1 MCMTHCEPFCVAV
14 ALFGPA
20 VVTVLSS
27 VRLRLA
33 FRRVVKPVPAAVTLL
48 LDDPAPKITSFAL
61 VVVADPLF
69 IALAVPVETLLVSS
83 GAVRSSP
90 EYSWM

>member
-1 MCMTHCEPFCVAV
+1 MTHCEPFCVAV

-20 VVTVLSS
+20 VVAVLSS
-27 VRLRLA
+27 VRVRCA

-48 LDDPAPKITSFAL
+48 LEDPAPKIRSFAL
-61 VVVADPLF
+61 EVVADPLF
-69 IALAVPVETLLVSS
+69 MALAVPVEALLASS

-90 EYSWM
+90 EYSWI

>member
-1 MCMTHCEPFCVAV
+1 MTHGCVPFCVAV

-27 VRLRLA
+27 VRLRFA
-33 FRRVVKPVPAAVTLL
+33 FSRVVNPAPAAVMLL
-48 LDDPAPKITSFAL
+48 VDDPAPKITSFAL
-61 VVVADPLF
+61 VVVAGPLS
-69 IALAVPVETLLVSS
+69 IARVVPVETLLTSR

>member
-1 MCMTHCEPFCVAV
+1 MTHRVPFCVAV

-27 VRLRLA
+27 VRVRFA
-33 FRRVVKPVPAAVTLL
+33 VRRVVKPVPAAVTLL
-48 LDDPAPKITSFAL
+48 VDDPAPKITSFAL
-61 VVVADPLF
+61 LVVADPLSM
-69 IALAVPVETLLVSS
+69 AREVPVETLLTSS